1 MAIADGLVRAAGEQ
15 RTIPGEAHFL
25 LAELALTVAAFD
37 WSHVAAGVDMKAARA
52 LVAEVLDAIEDRR
65 IALPPAPDPALDAYV
80 RDALEAA
87 RR

>member
-1 MAIADGLVRAAGEQ
+1 
-15 RTIPGEAHFL
+15 
-25 LAELALTVAAFD
+25 
-37 WSHVAAGVDMKAARA
+37 MKAARA

-65 IALPPAPDPALDAYV
+65 IALPPAPDAALDAYV